1 VVAVNKLWSTSLAL
15 CMLLCAAPALAQIQT
30 QGEQVFPGKLM
41 IGFHPLG
48 GSIDLRGDGGRYKF
62 TADIAGRLATAGPL
76 GIYLGG
82 GLNYGVLPRATNTNH
97 DVQVWA
103 FVMLT
108 MERLVKFPI
117 VPFVQAGFGTDI
129 FLIDSAYDRGTFAIR
144 LGAGAHY
151 WITRNVGLGLET
163 HFTFGPEF
171 IANRG
176 GRPAVTDGYGQWDI
190 LVGGRFAF

>member
-1 VVAVNKLWSTSLAL
+1 VKKLLSTSLAM
-15 CMLLCAAPALAQIQT
+15 CVVLLAAQASAQIQT
-30 QGEQVFPGKLM
+30 QGSQVFPGKLM

-48 GSIDLRGDGGRYKF
+48 ASVDFRGDGGRYKF
-62 TADIAGRLATAGPL
+62 AADIAGRLATAGPL

-82 GLNYGVLPRATNTNH
+82 GLNYGVSPRATFTNH

-108 MERLVKFPI
+108 MERLIKFPI
-117 VPFVQAGFGTDI
+117 VPYVQAGFGTDI
-129 FLIDSAYDRGTFAIR
+129 FLVDSAYAIGTFAIR

-151 WITRNVGLGLET
+151 WITKNVGLGLET

-171 IANRG
+171 VAARG
-176 GRPAVTDGYGQWDI
+176 GLAAVTDGYGQFDF
-190 LVGGRFAF
+190 LVGARFAF